1 MWKKSAVVAGM
12 LLGFAGA
19 SQAAITFTF
28 DPDGAGAG
36 AAIAGATTL
45 DWQPGSAL
53 AVGGNP
59 SGGLLSNPSGTNVTL
74 LYQSN
79 LGTITDGTN
88 NLFSNGTGGNY
99 FTAVAGFGET
109 AFASTSGP
117 FVNVNFTQT
126 AGASSFFYIYASN
139 AAGDPLS
146 GTGFTSATPIL
157 AGTLSRVV
165 SSNFSQDTSAG
176 LALLDQH
183 LGDSWS
189 GTQTIEG
196 SGSTV
201 LDWVVTS
208 VNSLYFTDLSILG
221 SVITTRIDTSLV
233 TPFASVDPSK
243 AFSSNGTTSANLV
256 ANIGAVNGGLNNDGV
271 NRDFIL
277 QADASNTFE
286 RRAVPEPGT
295 LALLGLAIG
304 GLGLIRRRASFA
316 A

>member
-12 LLGFAGA
+12 LFGFAGA

-36 AAIAGATTL
+36 AAITGATTL

-59 SGGLLSNPSGTNVTL
+59 SGGLLSNPAGTPVTL

-88 NLFSNGTGGNY
+88 NLYSNGAGGTF

-117 FVNVNFTQT
+117 FVNVNFVET

-139 AAGDPLS
+139 AAGDPLA

-157 AGTLSRVV
+157 SGTLSAVT
-165 SSNFSQDTSAG
+165 SSNFAQNT
-176 LALLDQH
+176 LNPNVLLDQH
-183 LGDSWS
+183 TGDNWA
-189 GTQTIEG
+189 GTQTIQG

-201 LDWVVTS
+201 LDWLVTS
-208 VNSLYFTDLSILG
+208 VDTNYFTDLALVGSI
-221 SVITTRIDTSLV
+221 ITTRINTSLV
-233 TPFASVDPSK
+233 TPFDEVDPSR
-243 AFSSNGTTSANLV
+243 AFSSNGTTSANYA
-256 ANIGAVNGGLNNDGV
+256 ANIGTVNGGLGTV
-271 NRDFIL
+271 TRDFIL
-277 QADASNTFE
+277 QADANSSFD

-304 GLGLIRRRASFA
+304 GLGLIRRRVSFA